1 MSCQL
6 VPDITERQK
15 AVRFLAE
22 SYAFPLQVDQLY
34 TPYDLSIDA
43 WRKREK
49 VKYAAQ
55 REAQDPFDLIGVDP
69 FWEYKV
75 LLPVAQLKLIL
86 RRIINCCRI
95 L

>member
-1 MSCQL
+1 MKFL
-6 VPDITERQK
+6 TES
-15 AVRFLAE
+15 F
-22 SYAFPLQVDQLY
+22 AFPLKVDQLY

-55 REAQDPFDLIGVDP
+55 REAKDPFDLIGLDP

-75 LLPVAQLKLIL
+75 PLPAAELELIL
-86 RRIINCCRI
+86 RRIINCCPV